1 MLQNLDTPYGEALA
15 LHHGSTDGWFS
26 TLSKDEK
33 ARDGIRQDFYRLNQL
48 EEVAAAARRAP
59 DTYISQNSFAGKV
72 RRVSYLRTINCS
84 WVDVDCYNQHLAA
97 DESTM
102 NTILA
107 ASRAVGIPDPSYVVA
122 SGRGLYLKW
131 LFTTPLNA
139 VDLHVWEATQ
149 NALTALFAALGA
161 DSKSRDGARV
171 LRFMGSVNSRVETG
185 DNEVRLMWSSGK
197 RHDFSNLLAAVRNL
211 KVDDVAYVGD
221 STDKIA
227 PLRRGIKRLDDELDP
242 ADRAALAERQRKHF
256 EFYSQGRAPILLQR
270 GTLRSLYWSRFLD
283 LRDLFAMRGG
293 AFKGSRDMALFW
305 MGLCLSQSG
314 VVTPQNFFDEMRELA
329 GGFPGTGVDF
339 KPLDDGSLGTL
350 FEKLKSAHAE
360 WRKPYAERDLRYKPL
375 YTPRNDKLIDLFEIT
390 EEEQRELRTI
400 ISRSEKHRRVE
411 AKKTP
416 EQLARRE
423 RRVTWRAQATQM
435 AASAA
440 AEGLTPCVSQIA
452 EAVGI
457 HKSEVSRLLSGKL
470 GGARK
475 GCKPRGS
482 GKTSVRRHS
491 SNGHPAAHRAMPM
504 PPGSAQQ
511 APEKHHVVLNRFGRI
526 AFPQEIVRAL
536 QAINRH
542 ERSGDLMNTIT
553 RPRADRFE
561 RRPTATATST
571 FSPPVFGPSP
581 KNQDM
586 KGSRTSHPAVGNTA
600 FSRMRGGVR
609 GVPSGSWIER
619 GSARLHPASIADAPA
634 NAPSELLGIPSNGVR
649 SKLGEGV
656 DQSSL
661 QGRGAFSHLSRRHDR
676 AASTTGAVSNASISH
691 DAESL
696 RQAAKELNAFARASR
711 SESRRRTLRVQV
723 QSETAVAKDRL
734 MVLERMHGMLA
745 KGGQLERAAAMQIEI
760 TVLKSRITELEASS

>member
-15 LHHGSTDGWFS
+15 LHHGSTDGWFT

-33 ARDGIRQDFYRLNQL
+33 ARGGIRQDFYRLNQL

-84 WVDVDCYNQHLAA
+84 WVDVDCYNQNLAA

-139 VDLHVWEATQ
+139 VDLHIWEATQ

-197 RHDFSNLLAAVRNL
+197 RHDFSALLAAVRNL

-227 PLRRGIKRLDDELDP
+227 PLRRGIKRLDDELAP
-242 ADRAALAERQRKHF
+242 QEREALAERQRRHF

-339 KPLDDGSLGTL
+339 KPLEDGSLGTL
-350 FEKLKSAHAE
+350 FEKLKAAHGE
-360 WRKPYAERDLRYKPL
+360 WCKPYAERDHRYRPL

-400 ISRSEKHRRVE
+400 ISKGEKQRRAE
-411 AKKTP
+411 EKLTP
-416 EQLARRE
+416 EQVARRE
-423 RRVTWRAQATQM
+423 RRLTWRAQATQM

-440 AEGLTPCVSQIA
+440 AEGLTPCVTQIA
-452 EAVGI
+452 LAVGV

-475 GCKPRGS
+475 GCLPRGS
-482 GKTSVRRHS
+482 SKSSARRHS
-491 SNGHPAAHRAMPM
+491 PTGHPAARRATPW
-504 PPGSAQQ
+504 PPAGAQQ
-511 APEKHHVVLNRFGRI
+511 APAKHHVVLNRFGRI

-536 QAINRH
+536 QAIKRH
-542 ERSGDLMNTIT
+542 ERSGDVAQSIT

-561 RRPTATATST
+561 RKPTATSN
-571 FSPPVFGPSP
+571 FSPPVFGPLL
-581 KNQDM
+581 KNQTQ
-586 KGSRTSHPAVGNTA
+586 KGSSSSPPTVGNSA
-600 FSRMRGGVR
+600 FSRMRGGIR
-609 GVPSGSWIER
+609 GVPSGSWIEQ
-619 GSARLHPASIADAPA
+619 GSGRLHPASIADAPA
-634 NAPSELLGIPSNGVR
+634 NAAVNLMALPSNGASATPAER
-649 SKLGEGV
+649 AH
-656 DQSSL
+656 DAAPPN
-661 QGRGAFSHLSRRHDR
+661 RGAFSHLSRRSGR
-676 AASTTGAVSNASISH
+676 AASPTVAASSVSISH

-696 RQAAKELNAFARASR
+696 RQAARDLNAFARASR
-711 SESRRRTLRVQV
+711 SESRRRTLRVQA
-723 QSETAVAKDRL
+723 QSEAAVAKDRL
-734 MVLERMHGMLA
+734 LVLERMHGMLA
-745 KGGQLERAAAMQIEI
+745 KGGQLERAAAMQLEI
-760 TVLKSRITELEASS
+760 KALKSRITELEASA